1 MYAGGGVSVH
11 PRELLADIVDKE
23 VVVKQKEL
31 LVEAKF
37 ELCQVYLNY
46 F

>member
-1 MYAGGGVSVH
+1 MSVH
-11 PRELLADIVDKE
+11 PRELLAAIVDKE

-37 ELCQVYLNY
+37 EAVPSVPQLFLRLQ
-46 F
+46 